1 MNRTRTTSMALA
13 VLSALAASG
22 CEQPAE
28 TADAGSGYM
37 VGEDEAILMRV
48 NGRTVPE
55 ARLSAY
61 APPGIEIDEQVR
73 VQVSQNIVVSELLT
87 AEAIAHELHKSIEI
101 REQMEIARQT
111 VLSRAII
118 SKLLEGASVSEA
130 EVQSRYD
137 QIAQG
142 MQGHKE
148 YNARHILV
156 ESEEEAKE
164 IIAQLET
171 DMSQFAKIAQ
181 EKSSD
186 PGSGRNGGELGW
198 ASPETYVPEFSASIQ
213 ELGEGGLTKEPVKSQ
228 FGWHIIAVD
237 GIREQD
243 PPPLDDQLR
252 ERIQSSIQN
261 EVITAY
267 IDDLRSK
274 AEIEQGSAN

>member
-1 MNRTRTTSMALA
+1 MALA